1 MKKVILDC
9 DNTIGLEKKEVDDGL
24 AFLFLLGREDID
36 LMAVTSV
43 FGNSSLED
51 TYNTTEGMLH
61 DFKLK
66 NEIKHF
72 KGAANASDLDTEAAK
87 YLAEA
92 AAANKNEITI
102 IATGPLSNL
111 YAAWKIDNNFFKN
124 LKEIIIRGGV
134 TEKLQFGEKVI
145 DEINFCSAPE
155 AAEKVL
161 KAEVPVA
168 LMSGNLC
175 LAARFGE
182 KSWRRINRSKNKV
195 IRAYIS
201 DKIDHW
207 YDYSSEMIGLTGFY
221 MWDVVAVVYMISP
234 EIFPYNKRK
243 FVSTIEDLKSGQI
256 RTEKADGRLQDAG
269 VINLPSTIL
278 DTKRFKDIAF
288 SAWDQI
294 ETLPDEYLDSKAN
307 K

>member
-24 AFLFLLGREDID
+24 AFLFLLGRKDID
-36 LMAVTSV
+36 IMAVTSV

-51 TYNTTEGMLH
+51 TYHINESMLT
-61 DFKLK
+61 DFNLK
-66 NEIKHF
+66 DRVQHF
-72 KGAANASDLDTEAAK
+72 KGAAEAADLDTEAAR
-87 YLAEA
+87 YLAET

-102 IATGPLSNL
+102 IATGPLTNL

-145 DEINFCSAPE
+145 DETNFSSDPE

-182 KSWRRINRSKNKV
+182 KSWRRVNRSKNKAV
-195 IRAYIS
+195 RAYIK
-201 DKIDHW
+201 DKISHW

-221 MWDVVAVVYMISP
+221 MWDVVAVVYMVSP
-234 EIFPYNKRK
+234 EIFPYNKRE
-243 FVSTIEDLKSGQI
+243 FVSTVEDLKTGQI
-256 RTEKADGRLQDAG
+256 RTDKAAGRLQEAG
-269 VINLPSTIL
+269 VINLPPTVI
-278 DTKRFKDIAF
+278 DTKRFKDLIF

-294 ETLPDEYLDSKAN
+294 EITPAGYDSDN
-307 K
+307 Q

>member
-9 DNTIGLEKKEVDDGL
+9 DNTIGLEKKDVDDGL

-51 TYNTTEGMLH
+51 TYNTTETMLN

-66 NEIKHF
+66 DKIPHF
-72 KGAANASDLDTEAAK
+72 KGAAAAGDYQTEAAK
-87 YLAEA
+87 YLAKTA
-92 AAANKNEITI
+92 AENKNEITL
-102 IATGPLSNL
+102 IAIGPLTNL
-111 YAAWKIDNNFFKN
+111 YAAWKIDQNFFKN
-124 LKEIIIRGGV
+124 LKEIIVMGGV
-134 TEKLQFGEKVI
+134 TELLQFGEDTI
-145 DEINFCSAPE
+145 DELNFSSDPE

-182 KSWRRINRSKNKV
+182 KSWRRVKRSKNKAV
-195 IRAYIS
+195 RAYIN
-201 DKIDHW
+201 DKIKHW

-221 MWDVVAVVYMISP
+221 MWDVVAVVYMNAP
-234 EIFPYNKRK
+234 EIYPYNKRK
-243 FVSTIEDLKSGQI
+243 FVSSIEDLKTGQI
-256 RTEKADGRLQDAG
+256 KTEKAEGKLQDAG
-269 VINLPSTIL
+269 IINLPSTIL
-278 DTKRFKDIAF
+278 DTKRFKDILF
-288 SAWDQI
+288 KAWDEI
-294 ETLPDEYLDSKAN
+294 DIIPEGYNDAE
-307 K
+307 

>member
-9 DNTIGLEKKEVDDGL
+9 DNTIGLNEKDVDDGL

-43 FGNSSLED
+43 FGNSNLED
-51 TYNTTEGMLH
+51 TFSTTEAMIS
-61 DFKLK
+61 DFGLEEKV
-66 NEIKHF
+66 EHY
-72 KGAANASDLDTEAAK
+72 KGAAEAGDYKTEAAE
-87 YLAEA
+87 YLAQA
-92 AAANKNEITI
+92 AAANKDEITL
-102 IATGPLSNL
+102 IAIGPLTNL
-111 YAAWKIDNNFFKN
+111 YAAWKIDNDFFKN
-124 LKEIIIRGGV
+124 LKEIIIMGGV
-134 TEKLQFGEKVI
+134 TELLQFGEDTI
-145 DEINFCSAPE
+145 DELNLSSDPV

-182 KSWRRINRSKNKV
+182 KSWRRVNRSKNKAV
-195 IRAYIS
+195 RAYIT
-201 DKIDHW
+201 DKIKHW

-221 MWDVVAVVYMISP
+221 MWDVVAVVYMIAP

-243 FVSTIEDLKSGQI
+243 FVSTTEDLKIGQI
-256 RTEKADGRLQDAG
+256 KTEKAEGKLQDAG
-269 VINLPSTIL
+269 IINLPSTIL
-278 DTKRFKDIAF
+278 DTKRFKDLVF

-294 ETLPDEYLDSKAN
+294 DIIPEGYSDAE
-307 K
+307 

>member
-24 AFLFLLGREDID
+24 ALLFLLGHKDIN

-43 FGNSSLED
+43 FGNSSIED
-51 TYNTTEGMLH
+51 TYSTNEMMLK
-61 DFKLK
+61 DFNLK
-66 NEIKHF
+66 DKVKHY
-72 KGAANASDLDTEAAK
+72 KGAADAGDYETEAAE
-87 YLAEA
+87 YLAEVA
-92 AAANKNEITI
+92 AKNKDEITL
-102 IATGPLSNL
+102 IATGTLTNL
-111 YAAWKIDNNFFKN
+111 YAAWKIDNDFFKN

-134 TEKLQFGEKVI
+134 TEPLQFGEKVI
-145 DEINFCSAPE
+145 HETNFTLAAE

-182 KSWRRINRSKNKV
+182 KSWRRVNRSRNKPV
-195 IRAYIS
+195 RAYIK

-207 YDYSSEMIGLTGFY
+207 YQYSSEMIGLTGFY

-243 FVSTIEDLKSGQI
+243 FVSSEEELSSGLI
-256 RTEKADGRLQDAG
+256 KTEKADGMLQDAG
-269 VINLPSTIL
+269 IINLPTTIL
-278 DTKRFKDIAF
+278 DTKRFKDTAF
-288 SAWDQI
+288 SAWDNI
-294 ETLPDEYLDSKAN
+294 EIVPEGYTEAE
-307 K
+307 

>member
-9 DNTIGLEKKEVDDGL
+9 DNTIGLEKKDVDDGL

-43 FGNSSLED
+43 FGNSSIQD
-51 TYNTTEGMLH
+51 TYSTTESMLA

-66 NEIKHF
+66 DKIEHF
-72 KGAANASDLDTEAAK
+72 KGAAAAGDHQTEAAE
-87 YLAEA
+87 YLARA
-92 AAANKNEITI
+92 AAENKNEITL
-102 IATGPLSNL
+102 IAIGPLTNL
-111 YAAWKIDNNFFKN
+111 YAAWKIDNDFFKN
-124 LKEIIIRGGV
+124 LKEIIIMGGV
-134 TEKLQFGEKVI
+134 TELLQFGEDTI
-145 DEINFCSAPE
+145 DELNFSSDPE

-161 KAEVPVA
+161 KSEVPVA

-182 KSWRRINRSKNKV
+182 KSWSRVERSHNKPV
-195 IRAYIS
+195 GAYIS

-207 YDYSSEMIGLTGFY
+207 YQYSSEMIGLTGFY
-221 MWDVVAVVYMISP
+221 MWDVVAVVYMTAP

-243 FVSTIEDLKSGQI
+243 FVSTAEDLKIGQI
-256 RTEKADGRLQDAG
+256 KTEKAEGRLQDAG

-278 DTKRFKDIAF
+278 DTKRFKDTVFA
-288 SAWDQI
+288 AWDKI
-294 ETLPDEYLDSKAN
+294 EIIPEGYNNAE
-307 K
+307 

>member
-24 AFLFLLGREDID
+24 ALLFLLGHKDIN

-43 FGNSSLED
+43 FGNSSIED
-51 TYNTTEGMLH
+51 IYSINEMMLK
-61 DFKLK
+61 DFNLK
-66 NEIKHF
+66 DQVKHF
-72 KGAANASDLDTEAAK
+72 KGAADAGDYETEAAE

-92 AAANKNEITI
+92 AAENKDEITL
-102 IATGPLSNL
+102 IATGTLTNL

-134 TEKLQFGEKVI
+134 TEPLQFGEKVI
-145 DEINFCSAPE
+145 HETNFTLAPE

-182 KSWRRINRSKNKV
+182 KSWRRVNRSRNKPV
-195 IRAYIS
+195 RAYIKG
-201 DKIDHW
+201 KIDHW
-207 YDYSSEMIGLTGFY
+207 YQYSSEMIGLTGFY

-243 FVSTIEDLKSGQI
+243 FVSTEEELSSGLI
-256 RTEKADGRLQDAG
+256 KTEKADGMLQDAG
-269 VINLPSTIL
+269 IINLPTTIL
-278 DTKRFKDIAF
+278 DTKRFKDTAF
-288 SAWDQI
+288 SAWDNI
-294 ETLPDEYLDSKAN
+294 EIVPEGYAETE
-307 K
+307 

>member
-9 DNTIGLEKKEVDDGL
+9 DNTIGLEKKDVDDGL

-43 FGNSSLED
+43 FGNSSIQD
-51 TYNTTEGMLH
+51 TYSTTESMLAN
-61 DFKLK
+61 FNLK
-66 NEIKHF
+66 DKIEHF
-72 KGAANASDLDTEAAK
+72 KGAAAAGDHQTEAAE
-87 YLAEA
+87 YLARTA
-92 AAANKNEITI
+92 AENKNEITL
-102 IATGPLSNL
+102 IAIGPLTNL

-124 LKEIIIRGGV
+124 LKEIIIMGGV
-134 TEKLQFGEKVI
+134 TELLQFGEDTI
-145 DEINFCSAPE
+145 DELNFSSDPE

-182 KSWRRINRSKNKV
+182 KSWRRVKRSQNKPV
-195 IRAYIS
+195 RAYIS
-201 DKIDHW
+201 DKIEHW
-207 YDYSSEMIGLTGFY
+207 YQYSSEMIGLTGFY
-221 MWDVVAVVYMISP
+221 MWDVVAVVYMTAP

-243 FVSTIEDLKSGQI
+243 FVSTVEDLKIGQI
-256 RTEKADGRLQDAG
+256 KTEKAEGRLQDAG

-278 DTKRFKDIAF
+278 DTKRFKDIFFA
-288 SAWDQI
+288 ALDKI
-294 ETLPDEYLDSKAN
+294 EIIPEGYSDAE
-307 K
+307 